1 MHPVLDYVTS
11 PGIIIPTLVLLVLYI
26 WQLNGTTVML
36 RESIEDLKWQ
46 LHHERTEGRR
56 KLMADKR
63 GPAGETRLSNRW
75 KQILPSITTAS
86 NSKVRY
92 FYIDKKKKSNHTL
105 AKPFGL
111 MTLSHHLSCLLSSTI
126 LFQCLWMGQPPPALC
141 RC

>member
-1 MHPVLDYVTS
+1 MCSLHPVLDYVTS

-63 GPAGETRLSNRW
+63 GPAGETGPSNRW

-86 NSKVRY
+86 NSKGPH
-92 FYIDKKKKSNHTL
+92 FYIDEKNKSII
-105 AKPFGL
+105 K
-111 MTLSHHLSCLLSSTI
+111 
-126 LFQCLWMGQPPPALC
+126 
-141 RC
+141 